1 MIFNYVFDSSH
12 MSAMMSFLSAN
23 LNQFSSFLLY
33 RVHCVHISFVLC
45 QKALDSISKQFHNL
59 RRV

>member
-1 MIFNYVFDSSH
+1 MIFNYVFDSNH

-33 RVHCVHISFVLC
+33 RVHSVHMSLCSYLICVMP
-45 QKALDSISKQFHNL
+45 KSI
-59 RRV
+59 R